1 MTLCNVGASHAC
13 ARLRFFCFFLYSF
26 WSSLLQF
33 AAALKYLGVLDG
45 KKVTRAA
52 VDLLYIEVLKDQHRP
67 GKSSM
72 LYADVC

>member
-1 MTLCNVGASHAC
+1 M
-13 ARLRFFCFFLYSF
+13 
-26 WSSLLQF
+26 QF

-72 LYADVC
+72 PDADVCYARVFSRMLTCVMLTNAGVCDADEC